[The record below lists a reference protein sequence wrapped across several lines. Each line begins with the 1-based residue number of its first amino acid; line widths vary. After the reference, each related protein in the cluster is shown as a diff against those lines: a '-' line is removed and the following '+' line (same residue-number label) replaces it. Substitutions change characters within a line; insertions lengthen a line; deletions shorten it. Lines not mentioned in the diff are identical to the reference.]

1 MDSDLGMPI
10 AGRLAVRD
18 TRHPPSLRHS
28 WSGDERVQS
37 VRTRRRGAKLGGAY
51 QEQRANCRAGKA
63 P

>member
-1 MDSDLGMPI
+1 MGTDLGMPI
-10 AGRLAVRD
+10 AGRLAVHDR
-18 TRHPPSLRHS
+18 RHPPSVRHS

-37 VRTRRRGAKLGGAY
+37 VCTRRRGGKLGGAY

>member
-1 MDSDLGMPI
+1 MDNDRGMPI

-18 TRHPPSLRHS
+18 RRRPPSVRHS
-28 WSGDERVQS
+28 WSGDERVQR
-37 VRTRRRGAKLGGAY
+37 VRTRRRGGKLGGAY